1 MFDFDGDHATTVRPP
16 HKAAA
21 TPNNWAKDPSGPGA
35 NDGTRITASLIN
47 AIVGNLRHLVDA
59 YNINLPGS
67 ADDAVKLAILAAIDE
82 AIKNHTH
89 EISTLTDGGGF
100 VRMTDAERA
109 KLASLAANYK
119 GAFADLAAVAAA
131 YPAAAAGDWAIIMKP
146 GEPAAVAVWDADTEE
161 WVDSAGSPPQT
172 ASQVP
177 FTPSGNLSATNVQ
190 AALEELDQ
198 KKQPAAANLD
208 SWAGIAPASK
218 ADAASVDAALAARLR
233 VDADQGLLAAEVA
246 QARKNLQLGTGPLS
260 GFRNKI
266 INGDGRINQ
275 RGASTIGD
283 DTYGHDRH
291 YALTQAGNITVST
304 LIAPAAGIASMMR
317 LTQAHATAQR
327 MGYAQII
334 EATET
339 YGLRGKT
346 VTLGGK
352 LRFSAAAPVRFAV
365 LEWTGTADQ
374 VTSDVVNSWTSANY
388 TAGNFFISS
397 NLTVAAVGSITPVAN
412 TITGWSIMATISSSA
427 NNLIVFY
434 WTQNTAAQ
442 NATLDM
448 RWYLVEGDATA
459 EDDPFSPR
467 HIQQEIALC
476 QRYYEKSY
484 NLDVAPGTVT
494 TTGQLGGQQVGS
506 DSFVAHVP
514 FQTRKRSTPSLVIYS
529 PATGAAG
536 KVRDLSAAAD
546 VNAFARHIGTRAF
559 ELAANLGG
567 NANFWNAHF
576 TADAEL

>member
-1 MFDFDGDHATTVRPP
+1 MILDLHGTYGSDVRPP
-16 HKAAA
+16 RDGNGRK
-21 TPNNWAKDPSGPGA
+21 PWAKNPSGPGA
-35 NDGTRITASLIN
+35 DDGTRLDATFINDLIGL
-47 AIVGNLRHLVDA
+47 IRGL
-59 YNINLPGS
+59 
-67 ADDAVKLAILAAIDE
+67 LAAYGVAATPGDDTALAQAVAA
-82 AIKNHTH
+82 AIANHTH
-89 EISTLTDGGGF
+89 SVASLQDGDGY
-100 VRMTDAERA
+100 VRMTEAERA
-109 KLASLAANYK
+109 KLAALVANYK
-119 GAFADLAAVAAA
+119 GSFASLALLEAA
-131 YPAAAAGDWAIIMKP
+131 YPTAANGDWAILSLP
-146 GEPAAVAVWDADTEE
+146 GEPASIAVWDADADPPG
-161 WVDSAGSPPQT
+161 WVDIDNAPPQT
-172 ASQVP
+172 ASNLP
-177 FTPSGNLSATNVQ
+177 FTPMGTIEATTVQ
-190 AALEELDQ
+190 GALEELDSKTQ
-198 KKQPAAANLD
+198 
-208 SWAGIAPASK
+208 AS
-218 ADAASVDAALAARLR
+218 LAVRLR
-233 VDADQGLLAAEVA
+233 VDAPQSLSAQEKA
-246 QARKNLQLGTGPLS
+246 QARANIAIGSGPLG

-283 DTYGHDRH
+283 DSYGHDRH
-291 YALTQAGNITVST
+291 YALTQTGNITVST
-304 LIAPAAGIASMMR
+304 LTAPAVGIASMMR
-317 LTQAHATAQR
+317 LTQPNASAQR

-334 EATET
+334 EAAET
-339 YGLRGKT
+339 YGLRGRT

-352 LRFSAAAPVRFAV
+352 LRYSSAAPIRFAV

-374 VTSDVVNSWTSANY
+374 VTSDVVNNWTSNNY
-388 TAGNFFISS
+388 TAGNFFAAG
-397 NLTVAAVGSITPVAN
+397 LTVAAVGSITPVAN

-434 WTQNTAAQ
+434 WTQDTAAQ